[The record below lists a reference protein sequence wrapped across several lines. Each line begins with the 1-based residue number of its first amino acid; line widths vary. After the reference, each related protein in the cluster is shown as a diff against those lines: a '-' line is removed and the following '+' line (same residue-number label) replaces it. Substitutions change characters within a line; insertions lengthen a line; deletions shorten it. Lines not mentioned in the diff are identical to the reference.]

1 MNTPISKMSLRRPKT
16 VLHQFFRLI
25 TTDASTSSVT
35 QPRPLYL
42 DPHKWIGLPADRV
55 FELHNLRVTNLGE
68 KYVPNNDERRA
79 ILSTISSLKGGVPK
93 LEYGY
98 EIDNFKERIMN
109 NTPLNLRGLPPKL
122 SNKRVFDKGGSPH
135 KERLKHQTNR
145 LAAFEMPLLA
155 KYRQP
160 YTPAEPS
167 NSPIQL
173 TFQTD
178 FTDSPN
184 EFNSKVTLTVEL
196 KNLNLQED
204 QAKKFILLCDKKFDH
219 SKQTMSFSSSR
230 FPESTQNARWLVETF
245 NTLLKES
252 KDLTKNGFKD
262 IPINKRQ
269 RKQDKV
275 KCEFPEGWKRPQ
287 DAPVQRHQIVQSYIQ
302 SYKEKK
308 DQEYLK
314 SISP

>member
-1 MNTPISKMSLRRPKT
+1 MSSPVSRMSIRRPGA
-16 VLHQFFRLI
+16 VVNQFLRLKH
-25 TTDASTSSVT
+25 TDTATSAAAK
-35 QPRPLYL
+35 PRPLYL

-122 SNKRVFDKGGSPH
+122 SNKRVYDKGETPH
-135 KERLKHQTNR
+135 KERLKYQIHR

-160 YTPAEPS
+160 YTPAEPTK
-167 NSPIQL
+167 SPIKL

-184 EFNSKVTLTVEL
+184 EFNSKVTLSVNLEDL
-196 KNLNLQED
+196 KLQED
-204 QAKKFILLCDKKFDH
+204 QAKKFILLSDKKFDH
-219 SKQTMSFSSSR
+219 TTQTMTFSSSR

-245 NTLLKES
+245 NALLKES
-252 KDLTKNGFKD
+252 KDLSKNDFKD
-262 IPINKRQ
+262 IPINTRH
-269 RKQDKV
+269 RKQEKPTY
-275 KCEFPEGWKRPQ
+275 EFPEGWKRPQ
-287 DAPVQRHQIVQSYIQ
+287 DAPVQRHQIVQKYIQ

-308 DQEYLK
+308 DKEYLK